1 MHVSLHAPFEADPA
15 QLVCVALAL
24 NHPVVAVEPLPGGP
38 AAAAIVVEASGA
50 AALVLRSQR
59 SGAVAWLDAGTGD
72 PERAFE
78 RALNRAEGLGFLF
91 EQEAFAA
98 DSGLARELWP
108 AWLQEVFA
116 DPVPGPAFAHP
127 VSDPVSAPAEVARDV
142 AGWLSKFRWALPE
155 SA

>member
-1 MHVSLHAPFEADPA
+1 MHASLHAPFEAEPA

-38 AAAAIVVEASGA
+38 AAAAIVVIDSGA

-59 SGAVAWLDAGTGD
+59 SGAVAWLDSDAGH
-72 PERAFE
+72 PERSFE

-91 EQEAFAA
+91 EQEDFAA
-98 DSGLARELWP
+98 DTGLARELWP

-116 DPVPGPAFAHP
+116 DPVPGPVSAAPAFARP
-127 VSDPVSAPAEVARDV
+127 EAARDV